1 MYEFKEFEGEDKW
14 LRFMEL
20 KEKMHK
26 IAVAEYLQP
35 KYCEAAAKGE
45 TRALIEL
52 SKIIELKDGSI
63 LTKKDIEEYAKENN
77 QKTYPAYESEFL
89 RKFFEENK
97 L

>member
-1 MYEFKEFEGEDKW
+1 
-14 LRFMEL
+14 
-20 KEKMHK
+20 MHK
-26 IAVAEYLQP
+26 IAVAEYLQS
-35 KYCEAAAKGE
+35 KYYEADAKGE

-52 SKIIELKDGSI
+52 SKIIVLKDGSI
-63 LTKKDIEEYAKENN
+63 LTKKDIEEYVEGNN

>member
-35 KYCEAAAKGE
+35 KYCEADAKGE

-63 LTKKDIEEYAKENN
+63 LTKKILKNM
-77 QKTYPAYESEFL
+77 
-89 RKFFEENK
+89 RKKITKK
-97 L
+97 LIQHTKANS